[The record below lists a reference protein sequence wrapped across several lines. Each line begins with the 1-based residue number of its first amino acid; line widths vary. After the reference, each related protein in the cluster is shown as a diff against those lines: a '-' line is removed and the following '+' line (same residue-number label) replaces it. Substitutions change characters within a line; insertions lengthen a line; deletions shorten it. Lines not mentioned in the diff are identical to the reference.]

1 MASKLA
7 HAQEAGEARHALGG
21 GAAVR
26 TGYEAEPAP
35 TALALVPTETEVRSG
50 WSIDDE
56 AMGPGWHD
64 SSWMLKKGLDVVED
78 PPPGAIPPE
87 WTLRWWFASDAA
99 RAAR

>member
-1 MASKLA
+1 MNTASRAHRKVQIMARMVFS
-7 HAQEAGEARHALGG
+7 
-21 GAAVR
+21 AVR

-35 TALALVPTETEVRSG
+35 TALALVPTENEVRSG